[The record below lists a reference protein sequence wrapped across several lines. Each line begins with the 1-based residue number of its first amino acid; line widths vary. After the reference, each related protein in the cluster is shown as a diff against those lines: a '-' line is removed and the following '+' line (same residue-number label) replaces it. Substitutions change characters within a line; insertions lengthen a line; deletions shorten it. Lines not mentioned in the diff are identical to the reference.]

1 MHILRFDRMVFKN
14 FFKDFLITDICTI
27 YAAHELFTKVYLEYE
42 RTLSKSIDDLQSNK
56 ILKPMA
62 NKCYNYILMDANI
75 LYKLI
80 DTFDTKGLFL
90 RKVTLKDMDMF
101 RQAIIYIGKGTKD
114 RKYTHFIESVLL
126 LTGRRSIA
134 EAGPRHFKMVETWK
148 QGSGVVIIETLCNSN
163 KYLSL
168 SRESAMI
175 KSAGKNITN
184 SMNSSQY
191 GLMKNNWSYTEIKI
205 FGEML
210 LYFSLKQCIIN
221 RPTPQFPKD
230 FLQKILKKNL

>member
-1 MHILRFDRMVFKN
+1 MIFFLRTFAQF
-14 FFKDFLITDICTI
+14 
-27 YAAHELFTKVYLEYE
+27 AHELFTKVYLEYE
-42 RTLSKSIDDLQSNK
+42 RTLSKSIEDLQSNK
-56 ILKPMA
+56 LLKPMA
-62 NKCYNYILMDANI
+62 NKCQNYILIDANI

-90 RKVTLKDMDMF
+90 RKITLKDMDMF

-114 RKYTHFIESVLL
+114 RKYTHFIESVLF
-126 LTGRRSIA
+126 LTGRRSIT

-148 QGSGVVIIETLCNSN
+148 QGSGVVIIETLYNSN

-175 KSAGKNITN
+175 ISAGKNITN

-191 GLMKNNWSYTEIKI
+191 GLMKNNWSCTEIKKI
-205 FGEML
+205 GEML

-230 FLQKILKKNL
+230 FYRKFLRRIYDQN